1 MHPERITQTDKE
13 PANELHYDEIE
24 FPVDKEEFSKIE
36 TKNNI
41 FINTFLTSVLLM

>member
-24 FPVDKEEFSKIE
+24 FPVDKEDFSKIE
-36 TKNNI
+36 TKT
-41 FINTFLTSVLLM
+41 TFLLTHF